1 MDEKLQW
8 RVQIVFS
15 SCNPVSTNVQTQL
28 VPTVDL
34 IRNFMVE
41 NKAKMGK
48 NGQHPYM
55 IVLEGQKILSYIQ
68 KLTKNPINFPH
79 ELKFCPDANSLH
91 RNCETV
97 KTKVSS
103 VSSVPKWMLFY

>member
-28 VPTVDL
+28 VPIVDL
-34 IRNFMVE
+34 IENFMVE

-48 NGQHPYM
+48 NGQNDPKKGYPANFEAQY
-55 IVLEGQKILSYIQ
+55 LEK
-68 KLTKNPINFPH
+68 
-79 ELKFCPDANSLH
+79 
-91 RNCETV
+91 
-97 KTKVSS
+97 
-103 VSSVPKWMLFY
+103 